1 MSTQT
6 QEQHLDNLLRHIELV
21 REAGILL
28 GKRLM
33 AQGRPDFGR
42 LLIARAHEHDNS
54 KFFGV
59 EWEFLHR
66 PKGTVPDEDLRRA
79 IKQHQNTNRHHPE
92 YHGGFDKMDEIDVAE
107 FVCDV
112 YARST
117 EFGTSVRDWIN
128 TKAVER
134 YKIDT
139 DGDRYRWLQAF
150 LKLLLDEPFS

>member
-1 MSTQT
+1 MATQT

-33 AQGRPDFGR
+33 TNGRPDFGR
-42 LLIARAHEHDNS
+42 LLIARVHEHDNS
-54 KFFGV
+54 KFFGI

-66 PKGTVPDEDLRRA
+66 PKSAVADEDLQRA
-79 IKQHQNTNRHHPE
+79 IKQHRNTNRHHPE

-107 FVCDV
+107 FLCDV

-117 EFGTSVRDWIN
+117 EFGTSVRDWIEG
-128 TKAVER
+128 KAVER
-134 YKIDT
+134 YNINR

-150 LKLLLDEPFS
+150 MKLLLDEPFG